1 MTGRSRAR
9 DRSRPSGGA
18 PQTTWLPW
26 EQLGAKLIWW
36 IDPDVGATIAS
47 GRIASITDRSGN
59 GHNAVQSTAGSR
71 PLDSTATLGGRTRRI
86 IRCDGSTVCMPV
98 GNAASSARL
107 VAGTGRIYV
116 VYRADS
122 GVIHGNYIFGSLG
135 AYGTTAGIALSPI
148 TATTT
153 YAIVGNGSAQI
164 AGFLCSGWTAATWAC
179 ARFTNSAGAIS
190 VRRNG
195 AASGSATA
203 SGSLADVAEYPLSL
217 GAGGLNSIYGA
228 STASAFIDF
237 ACAFH
242 TTNTLT
248 TEEEAA
254 LSAWL
259 TLTYGVAA

>member
-1 MTGRSRAR
+1 MHSLAAATGPAWSPR
-9 DRSRPSGGA
+9 
-18 PQTTWLPW
+18 
-26 EQLGAKLIWW
+26 QLGAKLIWW
-36 IDPDVGATIAS
+36 IDPDVGASIVS

-122 GVIHGNYIFGSLG
+122 GVTNGNYIVGSLG
-135 AYGTTAGIALSPI
+135 AYGTTAGIALSPNG
-148 TATTT
+148 ASTT

-164 AGFLCSGWTAATWAC
+164 AGFSCSGWTAATWAC

-203 SGSLADVAEYPLSL
+203 SGSLADVAEYPLSI
-217 GAGGLNSIYGA
+217 GAGGTQLYGA

-237 ACAFH
+237 ACAIH

-259 TLTYGVAA
+259 TRTYGVAA